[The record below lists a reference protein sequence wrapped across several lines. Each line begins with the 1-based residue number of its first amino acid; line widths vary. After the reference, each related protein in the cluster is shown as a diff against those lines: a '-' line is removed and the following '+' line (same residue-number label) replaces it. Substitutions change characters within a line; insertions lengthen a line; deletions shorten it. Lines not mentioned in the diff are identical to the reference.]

1 MAALKASVWIV
12 AVSSTSWAAVF
23 TNDASVNS
31 FVRAAAPGSNYG
43 AAGALSVSGT
53 NAVNAVGVAN
63 GAFDTFIRFNTAS
76 MLTNFDAAFG
86 TNNWVVA
93 GATLQVTEDA
103 APNNA
108 LFNRGVGGF
117 EIRWIANDTW
127 VEGTGRPSLPTAD
140 GITYSD
146 ESNLLNPATDA
157 TLGVFTNAG
166 ASGPLSFALALPVV
180 FVNDVIAGG
189 DVGLFLTALDPGVG
203 FTFHS
208 HKYGIEPAR
217 PFLEISAVPGPGI
230 STINLS
236 GSDLIITAKEGIAGG
251 TYYLMSSTN
260 VALPLNQWIPMATNQ
275 RSANGEF
282 GWTVTNATGGS
293 AAPARFFLVQL
304 GQGP

>member
-1 MAALKASVWIV
+1 MSALKASVWIL

-43 AAGALSVSGT
+43 AAGGLSVSGT
-53 NAVNAVGVAN
+53 NAVNALGVAN

-76 MLTNFDAAFG
+76 MLTNFDATFG

-127 VEGTGRPSLPTAD
+127 AEGTGRPSLPTAD
-140 GITYSD
+140 GITYND

-166 ASGPLSFALALPVV
+166 ASGPLSFALALPVA

-189 DVGLFLTALDPGVG
+189 EVGLFLTALDPGVG

-217 PFLEISAVPGPGI
+217 PFLEISAVPGPGL
-230 STINLS
+230 STITRS
-236 GSDLIITAKEGIAGG
+236 GPDITITAQNGIAGG
-251 TYYLMSSTN
+251 TYHLMSSTN
-260 VALPLNQWIPMATNQ
+260 MELPLGQWVPVATN
-275 RSANGEF
+275 RLSADGEI
-282 GWTVTNATGGS
+282 TCVLTNAVG
-293 AAPARFFLVQL
+293 ANAVPARFFVLQL
-304 GQGP
+304 GRWP